1 MKYAYKTSHDHFWL
15 FSFVYL
21 ERKKETVTDEVQN
34 IIDGNSDIKADSNDH
49 FLVVTFVR
57 KLLTS
62 DNNEEDVNIGKLQ

>member
-1 MKYAYKTSHDHFWL
+1 MAL
-15 FSFVYL
+15 FDYFLLIYL